1 MFEPSEIRAR
11 MLTEDDDLIRA
22 QDIPER
28 MQLAT
33 SSLSQ
38 SATLSLHQNL
48 SETDIDD
55 AAAWVTSRLSV
66 RKTRDFFSP
75 TGPYNAYREA
85 LVLAVSY
92 SLRFLFVHEFE
103 VPYIWTHKRDYIS
116 YFNPQEMRTRIEL
129 ISLAELW
136 RINALGQKYR
146 SLLERRNALSAAY
159 TRLKVVDEYF
169 EQTITPKIDTV
180 EMVADA
186 TEWLSMKYK
195 ANKQDAF
202 DLQFHDDE
210 EVADRKRKAPSRVSA
225 YEIAKKSVVSKLA
238 DVCGVAIF
246 GHVILTFSCQGFGIQ
261 ASEVVQNFVS
271 RDRPN
276 FVDDQELNPLTYA
289 EQFINPDS
297 TIPQTPDGLLRRAR
311 MVLATELGKDP
322 LLKQAM
328 RDLFKAEAQIS
339 VHSTERGIN
348 KIDEH
353 HPYFNFKYLHHKP
366 ISQMLDS
373 AQFLHILAAESEL
386 LVNVS
391 IYLTNEAKG
400 RFERQLNDAFASDS
414 YSDFAKAWNEE
425 RSRVI
430 QEALDQHLIPVGTKW
445 CREWLREEVEDA
457 LSIHCGN
464 KLKEVRWTAFPCYRS
479 RDIVI
484 D

>member
-1 MFEPSEIRAR
+1 MKVFEPSEIRAR

-48 SETDIDD
+48 SETDMDD
-55 AAAWVTSRLSV
+55 AAAWVTSRLSA

-159 TRLKVVDEYF
+159 TRLKVVDDYF
-169 EQTITPKIDTV
+169 EHIITPKIDTV

-195 ANKQDAF
+195 TNKQDAF

-210 EVADRKRKAPSRVSA
+210 EVVDRKRKAPSRVSA

-238 DVCGVAIF
+238 DVSGVAIF
-246 GHVILTFSCQGFGIQ
+246 G
-261 ASEVVQNFVS
+261 
-271 RDRPN
+271 
-276 FVDDQELNPLTYA
+276 
-289 EQFINPDS
+289 
-297 TIPQTPDGLLRRAR
+297 
-311 MVLATELGKDP
+311 M
-322 LLKQAM
+322 
-328 RDLFKAEAQIS
+328 LF
-339 VHSTERGIN
+339 
-348 KIDEH
+348 
-353 HPYFNFKYLHHKP
+353 
-366 ISQMLDS
+366 
-373 AQFLHILAAESEL
+373 
-386 LVNVS
+386 
-391 IYLTNEAKG
+391 
-400 RFERQLNDAFASDS
+400 
-414 YSDFAKAWNEE
+414 
-425 RSRVI
+425 
-430 QEALDQHLIPVGTKW
+430 
-445 CREWLREEVEDA
+445 
-457 LSIHCGN
+457 
-464 KLKEVRWTAFPCYRS
+464 
-479 RDIVI
+479 
-484 D
+484 